1 MSEIDFS
8 MNESLNR
15 FLGITEKDI
24 NETNN
29 MIKNSEI
36 IFKRQNKTFE
46 IYKRLWNKI

>member
-24 NETNN
+24 NKTNN
-29 MIKNSEI
+29 MIKIVKSYSKDKTRPLRYTRGYEI
-36 IFKRQNKTFE
+36 K
-46 IYKRLWNKI
+46 